1 MYLERLFL
9 MNYRS
14 IAQADLQLSPKMNCL
29 VGSNGMGKT
38 NILDAI
44 HYLSFCK
51 SSLSF
56 SDSQTIRHGAECMML
71 HGTYCSDFEER
82 TGISCTLKQGC
93 RKQFMRD
100 RKEYRKFSDHI
111 GLIPLVMISPDD
123 MQLIS
128 GGSDERRRFMDIV
141 ISQYDKEY
149 LGHLISYNKAMAQ
162 RGALLKM
169 ESQPDDD
176 QFLVWETIMDSDAAF
191 IYGRRR
197 EFIDKVSPLF
207 QQIYSQ
213 IGADSEKVSLEYTSH
228 IERGPLINALR
239 EWRTRERTI
248 GYTLHGIHKDELEMT
263 LGDYPIR
270 REGSQGQGK
279 SYLTALKLAQY
290 LYLSEACGKRKP
302 ILLLDDLFDK
312 LDSKRVEKILRLVSG
327 EDFGQIFITDVNRDH
342 IDGILK
348 TINGDF
354 RILNVEDGN
363 VI

>member
-14 IAQADLQLSPKMNCL
+14 IAEADLQLSPKMNCL
-29 VGSNGMGKT
+29 VGRNGMGKT
-38 NILDAI
+38 NILDAV

-56 SDSQTIRHGAECMML
+56 SDSQTTRHGADCMML
-71 HGTYCSDFEER
+71 HGTYCTDSGDR
-82 TGISCTLKQGC
+82 TEISCTLKSGS

-100 RKEYRKFSDHI
+100 RKDYRKFSDHI
-111 GLIPLVMISPDD
+111 GLIPLVMVSPDD
-123 MQLIS
+123 IQLIS

-169 ESQPDDD
+169 ESQPDDE
-176 QFLVWETIMDSDAAF
+176 QFLIWETVMDSDAAF
-191 IYGRRR
+191 IYDRRKK
-197 EFIDKVSPLF
+197 FISEVSPRF
-207 QQIYSQ
+207 QELYSK
-213 IGADSEKVSLEYTSH
+213 IGAGSEDVGLEYTSH

-239 EWRTRERTI
+239 EWRSRERI
-248 GYTLHGIHKDELEMT
+248 VGYTLHGIHKDEIEMT
-263 LGDYPIR
+263 LGGYPIR
-270 REGSQGQGK
+270 REGSQGQNK

-290 LYLSEACGKRKP
+290 LYLSEACGGRKP

-312 LDSKRVEKILRLVSG
+312 LDSQRVEKILKLVSG
-327 EDFGQIFITDVNRDH
+327 EEFGQIFITDVNRDH
-342 IDGILK
+342 IDGML
-348 TINGDF
+348 GMMERDF
-354 RILNVEDGN
+354 RILNVENGN